1 MCNASEVRNTSDV
14 KSLRLRVATLVHLRY
29 VADECQNTD
38 SLNIHELNQ
47 PKVLHILAGVGAPIF
62 KGETTMYQIELVW
75 NREFHFVPYGD
86 TYVAKGIAKK
96 AAQDLL
102 NMGDGAS
109 VKKVQVI
116 DLETG
121 KIV

>member
-47 PKVLHILAGVGAPIF
+47 PKVLHILAGVGATNLGLIILLMR
-62 KGETTMYQIELVW
+62 KSIELPHARLYW
-75 NREFHFVPYGD
+75 IGPSPR
-86 TYVAKGIAKK
+86 
-96 AAQDLL
+96 
-102 NMGDGAS
+102 
-109 VKKVQVI
+109 
-116 DLETG
+116 
-121 KIV
+121 